1 MYSTSVNFKA
11 LLLSVLLVFSFNAK
25 ATDTLS
31 QAELD
36 QLLAPV
42 ALYPDTVLTHVLIAA
57 TYPLEVVQA
66 ARWSARNPEL
76 SGDAAVQAVASEDWE
91 PSVKALVAF
100 PDLLQRLSDD
110 LVWTQQLGEMFLTD
124 EAAVLASIQQL
135 RERAYQHGSLN
146 KMKHLTVQR
155 EREVI
160 IIEPRRPEVIYVPYY
175 DTRVVYGNWWWSAY
189 PPVYWH
195 APRGFHV
202 SSHFYWGPSFTVRP
216 SFYFSI
222 FDWHHHHIVV
232 NHHYYHKPPRYYP
245 SRTKHYT
252 DARRWQ
258 HNSYHRRG
266 VHYRHEVLNRQ
277 HNFGYARQ
285 VTKEYRAETGKR
297 RDQQHREQYNVN
309 QNNAKQQSREHTE
322 MQRPVMQR
330 RTAEQI
336 NLRQAPAATASR
348 QLNGQQ
354 RAERIER
361 VEQADRAQLNNRE
374 QHAIRQQTE
383 RQPART
389 TVTRPMETSAPN
401 SSERQ
406 QLARQPLARP
416 EQRITP
422 VQRPEPQVQRSQ
434 PQRQVQPQVQPQRQL
449 QPQRQVQPQAQP
461 QPQVQP
467 QRPVQQI
474 QRPAAQPQ
482 RAAPFV
488 SREVRT
494 SRESRSIQ

>member
-1 MYSTSVNFKA
+1 MFSV
-11 LLLSVLLVFSFNAK
+11 NAK
-25 ATDTLS
+25 ASDTLS

-36 QLLAPV
+36 QILAPV

-66 ARWSARNPEL
+66 ARWSQLNPDL
-76 SGDAAVQAVASEDWE
+76 NGDAAVQAVENEDWE

-110 LVWTQQLGEMFLTD
+110 LNWTQQLGEMFLTD

-135 RERAYQHGSLN
+135 RERAYQQGSLD

-160 IIEPRRPEVIYVPYY
+160 VIEPRRPEVIYVPYY
-175 DTRVVYGNWWWSAY
+175 DTRVVYGNWRWSAY

-195 APRGFHV
+195 APRGFYT

-222 FDWHHHHIVV
+222 FDWHHRHIVV

-245 SRTKHYT
+245 QRNQHYT

-258 HNSYHRRG
+258 HDSYHRRG

-285 VTKEYRAETGKR
+285 VTKQYRAETGKQR
-297 RDQQHREQYNVN
+297 NQYNVN
-309 QNNAKQQSREHTE
+309 QQSRESNI
-322 MQRPVMQR
+322 MQR
-330 RTAEQI
+330 RTAEQV
-336 NLRQAPAATASR
+336 NLRQTPAASASR
-348 QLNGQQ
+348 QLNNQQ
-354 RAERIER
+354 RAERIEKLER
-361 VEQADRAQLNNRE
+361 NERPQFNHREQA
-374 QHAIRQQTE
+374 E
-383 RQPART
+383 RQPLRT
-389 TVTRPMETSAPN
+389 TISRPMQA
-401 SSERQ
+401 SSPQSTERQ
-406 QLARQPLARP
+406 QLVRQPLARQEQRITPTSRP

-422 VQRPEPQVQRSQ
+422 VPRPEPQVQRSQ
-434 PQRQVQPQVQPQRQL
+434 PQRQAQPQFQAQPQRQ
-449 QPQRQVQPQAQP
+449 
-461 QPQVQP
+461 
-467 QRPVQQI
+467 I
-474 QRPAAQPQ
+474 QRPPPSA
-482 RAAPFV
+482 
-488 SREVRT
+488 SREVRGN
-494 SRESRSIQ
+494 REARSIQ